1 MWHIYDI
8 EEIEIDS
15 PVGKFDTTRYQIL
28 EIIESEY
35 IDDEGNNAL
44 RIERYKRD
52 NENSTWII
60 KDVWSAGFISHSAY
74 KTEENIKYIKLIFPA
89 SEGKKWNGNAY
100 NIIGEQEYK
109 ITEIDIPCSLTAL
122 SFDSVLTVIQLND
135 TSLIDKKYMVEKYA
149 KNVGLIYKEIIDIY
163 SNISL
168 HNSSLPIEQRVDTG
182 TFYKQ
187 ELTDYGY

>member
-8 EEIEIDS
+8 KEIEIDR

-60 KDVWSAGFISHSAY
+60 KDVWSAGFISHSVY
-74 KTEENIKYIKLIFPA
+74 KTEENIKYIKLIFPV

-100 NIIGEQEYK
+100 NIIGEQEYE
-109 ITEIDIPCSLTAL
+109 ITEIDIPCSLTDL

-168 HNSSLPIEQRVDTG
+168 HNSSLPIEQRVDIG